1 MSFSFNATAGASQNS
16 SKPRLEG
23 NNIHDVK
30 FAGCDIQDIQGVKDP
45 SQVYKVLKLRF
56 ENENGYF
63 EHTVFEPRPEDF
75 SRGEN
80 EITTKTGKKEKIPQ
94 TSGVENMMLLF
105 KHAID
110 AINPTIAQ
118 QIDNGTKSLGAANW
132 EELRKL
138 VAKILDAGKGVSTQ
152 IKLLNNSK
160 GEPIFPGYFA
170 GLTKPDPVTGES
182 RAYIRNN
189 FIGGKLAFSA
199 YEKTRITNEANAK
212 PTKVNSFSAST
223 NPFDLGEVAAPGNDL
238 AFDIPDL

>member
-1 MSFSFNATAGASQNS
+1 MNFNFNATAGSSQS
-16 SKPRLEG
+16 TSKPRLKG
-23 NNIHDVK
+23 NDIYTVK
-30 FAGCDIQDIQGVKDP
+30 FDECEVKDITGVKDP
-45 SQVYKVLKLRF
+45 TLTYKTLVIKF
-56 ENENGYF
+56 SNEDGVF

-132 EELRKL
+132 EDLRKL

-223 NPFDLGEVAAPGNDL
+223 NPFDLGESAAPGNDL